1 MMQFSEN
8 QMALLNERYLLDK
21 SNGEKEAWEDLSMR
35 VAVAIA
41 KASLPYNDRNFEN
54 EVKEYYES
62 ILNFD
67 FIPATPILMNAG
79 TEKQQ
84 LFSCFV
90 TQLQDSLESIYS
102 ELGLSARIFSGAGGV
117 GYDFGQLRPEGSKVS
132 GRGISSGALSFMKLY
147 DTSCG
152 IIKIGSGSRR
162 GAMLAALPV
171 DHPEILDF
179 IKCKQNG
186 KDFKNFNISV
196 VITDEFMAAVKM
208 DGEYELKSFKNNPE
222 RKTLKA
228 RKVFNAIVAQAWKTG
243 EPGILFLDTANK
255 FNPTPKLGKYI
266 STNPCFTGNMLLK
279 TTRGYKSF
287 AELSDK
293 NVDIINKDGNVEHSR
308 VWCSGVKDVIRLNL
322 SDGSKLECTPDH
334 RLMLSDGTECL
345 AKDSY
350 RQCLKVYTSPYTLH
364 DSLYVK
370 LGFIQGDGNLTRL
383 TSTEHNGLEINIGK
397 NDKDVQNYFG
407 YADTDFSKDG
417 RKVYTDEFTKTLKEL
432 NFSALPLPERVFP
445 STFSNWLP
453 TEQLSFLRGL
463 FSANGCVV
471 KNHRVSFKTTCKTL
485 IEELVHALSG
495 FGIESTY
502 VTNKAKETMFSNG
515 AYLCKESYDLQIN
528 KYTSIVKFYE
538 EIGFLQAYKNK
549 DLEALIQNNAPKV
562 LKITNLPAQAVYD
575 FTAPETHWGVVNGF
589 VVHNC
594 GEVVGIDGSVCCLGH
609 VNFAT
614 IIKDG
619 AIDYN
624 ELERRIRIGIRFL
637 DNCIDVNKYPHDK
650 FKKISFATRTI
661 GLGFAGFADLLI
673 QLKIRYGS
681 QECFKLIN
689 EIGSFFQEISHD
701 ESLKI
706 AEKRGVYP
714 AFEGKTP
721 LRRNASTNTIAP
733 TGSTA
738 MIADCSYGVEPY
750 FALAFIKN
758 CMDGKQL
765 TYGNKYFEEYLL
777 TLPIEIKENVLDY
790 AIKHGTLKGID
801 KKMLPE
807 YIIDIFVT
815 AHDIEPRD
823 RVKVQAA
830 WQKYIDLSISSTVN
844 LPENSTKE
852 DVADI
857 YRLSWDYG
865 CKGIT
870 VYRNNSRSQQ
880 VLNIEKVKNTWT
892 CEMCGHIEELPEGVN
907 ADATCIKCPKCN
919 HKSCA

>member
-1 MMQFSEN
+1 MKFDTN
-8 QMALLNERYLLDK
+8 QLALLNERYFIEK
-21 SNGEKEAWEDLSMR
+21 ANGEKETWEDLSMR

-41 KASLPYNDRNFEN
+41 KASHLYNDRTFEE
-54 EVKEYYES
+54 EVKEYYEA

-90 TQLQDSLESIYS
+90 TQLQDNLESIYA
-102 ELGLSARIFSGAGGV
+102 ELGLSAKIFSGAGGV
-117 GYDFGQLRPEGSKVS
+117 GYDFGQLRSEGSKVS

-228 RKVFNAIVAQAWKTG
+228 RKVFNAIVNQAWKTG
-243 EPGILFLDTANK
+243 EPGILFLDAANK
-255 FNPTPKLGKYI
+255 YNPTPKLGKYI
-266 STNPCFTGNMLLK
+266 SSNPCFTGNMLLK
-279 TTRGYKSF
+279 TTKGYKSF

-293 NVDIINKDGNVEHSR
+293 SVDIVNKDGNVEHSK
-308 VWCSGVKDVIRLNL
+308 VWCSGVKDVIKLNL

-350 RQCLKVYTSPYTLH
+350 RQRLKVYTSPYTLY

-383 TSTEHNGLEINIGK
+383 NSTEHKGLEINIGK

-407 YADTDFSKDG
+407 YTDSDFSKDG
-417 RKVYTDEFTKTLKEL
+417 RKVYTDEFTKVLKEL
-432 NFSALPLPERVFP
+432 NFSSMPLPERVFP
-445 STFSNWLP
+445 SSFSDWLP
-453 TEQLSFLRGL
+453 TEKLSFLRGL
-463 FSANGCVV
+463 FSANGSVV
-471 KNHRVSFKTTCKTL
+471 KNQRVSFKTTCKTL
-485 IEELVHALSG
+485 IEELVHALSA

-502 VTNKAKETMFSNG
+502 VTNKAKETLFSNG
-515 AYLCKESYDLQIN
+515 TYLCKESYGLQIN

-549 DLEALIQNNAPKV
+549 DLEALIRNNAPKV
-562 LKITNLPAQAVYD
+562 LKIINLPAQAVYD

-609 VNFAT
+609 INFAT
-614 IIKDG
+614 IVDDG
-619 AIDYN
+619 KINYN

-637 DNCIDVNKYPHDK
+637 DNCIDVNKYPHEK
-650 FKKISFATRTI
+650 FKKVSLATRTI
-661 GLGFAGFADLLI
+661 GLGFAGFADLLV

-681 QECFKLIN
+681 DECFKLIN

-701 ESLKI
+701 ESFKI
-706 AEKRGVYP
+706 ALTRGNYP
-714 AFEGKTP
+714 AFENKTP

-750 FALAFIKN
+750 FAIAFIKN
-758 CMDGKQL
+758 CMDGKQFV
-765 TYGNKYFEEYLL
+765 YGNKYFESYLN
-777 TLPIEIKENVLDY
+777 TLPIDIKDEILKY
-790 AIKHGTLKGID
+790 AQTHGTLHGID
-801 KKMLPE
+801 KKLLPD

-815 AHDIEPRD
+815 AHDIEPRN

-844 LPENSTKE
+844 LPEDATKE
-852 DVADI
+852 NVAEI
-857 YRLSWDYG
+857 YMLAWEYG

-870 VYRNNSRSQQ
+870 VYRNNSRSMQ
-880 VLNIEKVKNTWT
+880 VLNIEKVKNTHT
-892 CEMCGHIEELPEGVN
+892 CEHCGKITEIEDGIDPSQI
-907 ADATCIKCPKCN
+907 CIKCNCG